1 MIQGTNRRIHP
12 RKVLR
17 AQATVTVP
25 GQPPRD
31 GKTWDLGLDGM
42 SLMSAKPIPPGTR
55 CHVSFDL
62 PVGGKPRPITAAV
75 KVLYCSFTGDEG
87 FKVGT
92 SFGDLDDDSRE
103 AVKEFTR

>member
-1 MIQGTNRRIHP
+1 MIQGSNRRIHP

-17 AQATVTVP
+17 AHASVTVA
-25 GQPPRD
+25 GQSPRD

-42 SLMSAKPIPPGTR
+42 SLMLPKPIPPGTR
-55 CHVSFDL
+55 CQVTFEL
-62 PVGGKPRPITAAV
+62 PVGGRSNRVTAAV
-75 KVLYCSFTGDEG
+75 KVLYCSFVGGEG